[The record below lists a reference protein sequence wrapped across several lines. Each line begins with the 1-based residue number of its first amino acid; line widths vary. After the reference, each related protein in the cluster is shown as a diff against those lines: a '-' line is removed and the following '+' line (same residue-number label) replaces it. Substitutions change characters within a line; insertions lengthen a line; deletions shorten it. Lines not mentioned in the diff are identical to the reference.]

1 MWILVVAVLDPGP
14 MCILIQ
20 QIGDQIAPLMALTII
35 IDAGLQYQ
43 LVIVRGLDSLWVAT
57 STDDV

>member
-1 MWILVVAVLDPGP
+1 MVLDPGP